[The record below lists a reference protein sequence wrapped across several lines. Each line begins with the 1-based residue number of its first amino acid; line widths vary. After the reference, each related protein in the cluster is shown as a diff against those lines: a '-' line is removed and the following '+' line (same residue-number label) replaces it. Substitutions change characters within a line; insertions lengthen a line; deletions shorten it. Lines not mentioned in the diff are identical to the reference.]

1 MVTIIEVARR
11 AGVSTATVSR
21 VLNGKTVR
29 ADLAG
34 AVRRAAAELN
44 YAPDRTARSL
54 RRRHSEVLALII
66 PDIENP
72 FFTALA
78 RAVEDRAHA
87 GGYSVVLCNT
97 DEDPDKEARYLAIAE
112 SENMAGVLIAPTDPT
127 PKLRP
132 LLDRGRAVVVLDR
145 TTDVPVDHLTFDNVT
160 LGRSATEALLRRGY
174 SRIACIAGPAE
185 TSTAAERAEG
195 WRSALQAAGLPPQ
208 QELLL
213 HTSFRLDGGR
223 RATEELLALPAPPQA
238 LVASN
243 NVVAVGALQVLARHG
258 HSPEDLGV
266 SIIGDL
272 PFATSPIEKLDLIP
286 LRPQRM
292 GHAAADRLL
301 ARLQGDAT
309 PPQHVVLP
317 TGEQTADITE
327 TAECAD
333 TTDPTGSTDPADPT
347 DPAESA
353 SATS

>member
-34 AVRRAAAELN
+34 AVRRAAAELD

-54 RRRHSEVLALII
+54 RRRHSDVLALII

-127 PKLRP
+127 PRLRP
-132 LLDRGRAVVVLDR
+132 LLKRGRAVVVLDR
-145 TTDVPVDHLTFDNVT
+145 TTDVPVDHLTFDNVA
-160 LGRSATEALLRRGY
+160 LGRAATEALLGRGHTN
-174 SRIACIAGPAE
+174 IACIAGPRE
-185 TSTAAERAEG
+185 TSTAADRAQG
-195 WRSALQAAGLPPQ
+195 WRSALQAAGRAPQ
-208 QELLL
+208 EEFLL

-223 RATEELLALPAPPQA
+223 RATEELLALPTPPKA
-238 LVASN
+238 IVASN

-272 PFATSPIEKLDLIP
+272 PFATSPMENLDLIP

-301 ARLQGDAT
+301 ARLQGDAGA
-309 PPQHVVLP
+309 PQQVVLP
-317 TGEQTADITE
+317 TGEQTADT
-327 TAECAD
+327 TAAAEVR
-333 TTDPTGSTDPADPT
+333 TPPTPQSPPPLRLD
-347 DPAESA
+347 
-353 SATS
+353 